1 MEVTRL
7 GDTLAFVR
15 QPPQTPTTRR
25 LAQVAACAFLATLAG
40 VLASC
45 TPPPP
50 SALIAL
56 LDCSA
61 SFQPQRP
68 VAVAW
73 LKQAQAALEPRQDS
87 VTVFRL
93 ADEVHWLYGSERQG
107 SKTFAAALNS
117 YLEVTPGAL
126 GTALGEG
133 LARGV
138 EEAQLARARKQ
149 VPHVVLLTDGEA
161 EGGRLGA
168 NLDEASV
175 GKAYQ
180 NFPPQAHLYLLFVHP
195 KPADRLRRLLL
206 PILGPRLHL
215 HTQEACRQGLHH
227 REFLQHLKGSPP

>member
-1 MEVTRL
+1 MKQRPHPQATRS
-7 GDTLAFVR
+7 
-15 QPPQTPTTRR
+15 
-25 LAQVAACAFLATLAG
+25 LAQVAACALFATLAG
-40 VLASC
+40 VVVGC
-45 TPPPP
+45 TPPPA

-73 LKQAQAALEPRQDS
+73 LKQAQGALEPRQDS

-107 SKTFAAALNS
+107 GKTFAAALAS

-133 LARGV
+133 LTRGV
-138 EEAQLARARKQ
+138 EEARLARARKQ

-161 EGGRLGA
+161 EGGRQGA
-168 NLDEASV
+168 NLDEGAV
-175 GKAYQ
+175 RKAYQ
-180 NFPPQAHLYLLFVHP
+180 AFPPEAHLHLLFLHP

-206 PILGPRLHL
+206 PILGARLHL
-215 HTQEACRQGLHH
+215 HTEEACRQGLHH
-227 REFLQHLKGSPP
+227 REFLQHLKGSAQ